1 MLAALALRLAAS
13 ELCTQNPT
21 SRGQLRTRP
30 ADGRP
35 VPVPLVFAELKAEFT
50 TLPRDLSWLRFNAR
64 VLQEAQCPTV
74 PLLERLK
81 FLAIFSANLDE
92 FFKVRV
98 ATLRRLVKLKKKTRA
113 QLPQDRP
120 KRLLAEVLAE
130 VQRQQQAFGHTF
142 RDEVLPALRQAGIC
156 LLSEAE
162 LTAEQR
168 AWTQEYFE
176 EHVRDLLSPV
186 VLDDTLHQLFL
197 KDQAVYLTFFLAQPT
212 AKTKKADAERVVLM
226 ELPTKRHGG
235 RFVALPGG
243 AGTPTNPHCV
253 LFLDDVVRVGAA
265 SLFPTYERVTVN
277 AVKLSRDAELDIAE
291 EVSDDLLAKIRSSL
305 AKRATGYPA
314 RLLFDPET
322 PKEVLRAIKQKT
334 GIEDEELVEGS
345 RYHNFR
351 DFFGFPAFGRSD
363 LLNPAWPEP
372 PHPTLPRS
380 GPLLP
385 AVAQQ
390 DHLLHPP
397 YQRFEVVPRL
407 LREAARDPQVSS
419 ISITLYRVA
428 PKSAV
433 AKALLKAVKN
443 GKQVTAVVELKARF
457 DEESNLYWA
466 EKLQRA
472 GANVLFTTP
481 EMKCHAKL
489 LLIVRRDEATA
500 TPRRFTYLSTGNFNE
515 ATAHLYADHGLFTAN
530 EEIAADVDQVFRY
543 FQTGQVPAH
552 LHHLLVAPFNLRKQL
567 LRLIGAEVERA
578 KQGEDAYIILKVNSL
593 EDPGMIAALYEASQA
608 GVRVELLIRGIGCLV
623 PGVPGQSASI
633 SQRGLLDR
641 YLEHARIYVFGN
653 GGAEKVYLSSADWM
667 TRNLDRRVEVAF
679 PLLDEARRAEVR
691 HFLDLERQDNVKAR
705 DFDNHLPDV
714 APGTPLLR
722 AQEAQYA
729 YAKRLARRRNGV
741 KS

>member
-1 MLAALALRLAAS
+1 M
-13 ELCTQNPT
+13 
-21 SRGQLRTRP
+21 
-30 ADGRP
+30 
-35 VPVPLVFAELKAEFT
+35 K

-113 QLPQDRP
+113 QLPQERP
-120 KRLLAEVLAE
+120 KRLLANVLAE
-130 VQRQQQAFGHTF
+130 VQRQQEEFGRPF
-142 RDEVLPALRQAGIC
+142 REMLLPELRAAGIR
-156 LLSEAE
+156 LLTSEE
-162 LTAEQR
+162 LTDAQCE
-168 AWTQEYFE
+168 WVTTYFE
-176 EHVRDLLSPV
+176 EKVRDLLSPV

-197 KDQAVYLTFFLAQPT
+197 KDQAVYLTFDLTQPLASPT
-212 AKTKKADAERVVLM
+212 ADGKGKKKKASKADAERVVIM

-243 AGTPTNPHCV
+243 VGTADDPHLV
-253 LFLDDVVRVGAA
+253 LFLDDVVRAGAA
-265 SLFPTYERVTVN
+265 SLFPGYGRVEVN
-277 AVKLSRDAELDIAE
+277 AVKLSRDAELDIEE
-291 EVSDDLLAKIRSSL
+291 EVSGDLMAKIKSSL

-314 RLLFDPET
+314 RLLFDPAT
-322 PKEVLRAIKQKT
+322 PKTVLKALKLKT
-334 GIEDEELVEGS
+334 GITDEELVEGS

-351 DFFGFPAFGRSD
+351 DFFGFPDFGRRD
-363 LLNPAWPEP
+363 LLNPDWPEL
-372 PHPTLPRS
+372 PHPTLPRT

-385 AVAQQ
+385 AIAKR

-397 YQRFEVVPRL
+397 FQSFDVVPRL
-407 LREAARDPQVSS
+407 LREAALDPRVSA

-433 AKALLKAVKN
+433 AKALLKALKN

-457 DEESNLYWA
+457 DEESNLHWA

-472 GANVLFTTP
+472 GAHVIFTPP
-481 EMKCHAKL
+481 ELKCHAKL
-489 LLIVRRDEATA
+489 LLITRRDEGAEHPQRYA
-500 TPRRFTYLSTGNFNE
+500 YLSSGNFNE

-530 EEIAADVDQVFRY
+530 PEITAEVDQVFRY
-543 FQTGQVPAH
+543 FLTGEAPHH
-552 LHHLLVAPFNLRKQL
+552 LHHLLVAPFTLRKQL
-567 LRLIGAEVERA
+567 LKLIAAEASRA
-578 KQGEDAYIILKVNSL
+578 RKGEEAYILLKVNSL

-623 PGVPGQSASI
+623 PGEAGLSENI

-653 GGAEKVYLSSADWM
+653 GGEEKVYVSSADWM
-667 TRNLDRRVEVAF
+667 GRNLDRRVEVAF
-679 PLLDEARRAEVR
+679 PLLDETLRAEVR
-691 HFLDLERQDNVKAR
+691 HLLDLERADNVKAR
-705 DFDNHLPDV
+705 DFNNDYCLPNEGQPPV
-714 APGTPLLR
+714 R
-722 AQEAQYA
+722 AQEAQRQYLKKLA
-729 YAKRLARRRNGV
+729 GRKRVV
-741 KS
+741 KSLK

>member
-1 MLAALALRLAAS
+1 M
-13 ELCTQNPT
+13 
-21 SRGQLRTRP
+21 
-30 ADGRP
+30 
-35 VPVPLVFAELKAEFT
+35 K

-64 VLQEAQCPTV
+64 VLQEAQCATV

-113 QLPQDRP
+113 QLPQERP

-130 VQRQQQAFGHTF
+130 VHRQQEEFGHTF
-142 RDEVLPALRQAGIC
+142 REVLLPELRAAGIR
-156 LLSEAE
+156 LLSAEE
-162 LTAEQR
+162 LTDDQCD
-168 AWTQEYFE
+168 WVKIYFE
-176 EHVRDLLSPV
+176 EKVRDLLSPV

-197 KDQAVYLTFFLAQPT
+197 KDQAVYLTFDLTQPLA
-212 AKTKKADAERVVLM
+212 AVGKKKKAGAERVVIM

-235 RFVALPGG
+235 RFVALPSG
-243 AGTPTNPHCV
+243 AGTAADPHLV

-265 SLFPTYERVTVN
+265 SLFPGYGQVQVN

-291 EVSDDLLAKIRSSL
+291 EVSGDLMAKIKSSL

-314 RLLFDPET
+314 RLLFDPAT
-322 PKEVLRAIKQKT
+322 PKTVLKALKQKT

-351 DFFGFPAFGRSD
+351 DFFGFPDFGRTD
-363 LLNPAWPEP
+363 LLNPDWPEL
-372 PHPTLPRS
+372 PHPSLPRT

-385 AVAQQ
+385 SIAQR

-397 YQRFEVVPRL
+397 FQSFDIVPRL
-407 LREAARDPQVSS
+407 LREAADDPRVSA

-457 DEESNLYWA
+457 DEESNLHWA

-472 GANVLFTTP
+472 GAHVIFTPP
-481 EMKCHAKL
+481 ELKCHAKL
-489 LLIVRRDEATA
+489 LLITRREEADDQPA
-500 TPRRFTYLSTGNFNE
+500 GIVSPPRRYAYLSSGNFNE
-515 ATAHLYADHGLFTAN
+515 ATAHLYADHGLFTASPDITA
-530 EEIAADVDQVFRY
+530 EVDQVFRY
-543 FQTGQVPAH
+543 FVTGEAPSH
-552 LHHLLVAPFNLRKQL
+552 LQHLLVAPFTLRKQL
-567 LRLIGAEVERA
+567 LKLIAAEAARA
-578 KQGEDAYIILKVNSL
+578 KKGEDAYILLKVNSL

-623 PGVPGQSASI
+623 PGEPGLSENI
-633 SQRGLLDR
+633 TQRGLLDR

-653 GGAEKVYLSSADWM
+653 GGEEKVYVSSADWM
-667 TRNLDRRVEVAF
+667 SRNLDRRVEVAF
-679 PLLDEARRAEVR
+679 PLLDETLRAEVR
-691 HFLDLERQDNVKAR
+691 HLLDLERADNVKAR
-705 DFDNHLPDV
+705 DFNNTYCLP
-714 APGTPLLR
+714 AEGQPLVR
-722 AQEAQYA
+722 AQEAERQYLQ
-729 YAKRLARRRNGV
+729 KLVRRRKV
-741 KS
+741 KG